1 MLTVESYAFSMI
13 SYKKIHFEFFGRIFV
28 KFQSKQ
34 ATVESCPYP
43 IASPRAGALLSG
55 EYQLNLVEYGP
66 EPCTLSIICLHPG
79 LKKKITFYEIQLH
92 LNQII
97 LCMKTLS
104 S

>member
-66 EPCTLSIICLHPG
+66 EPCTLSIICLHPMGSG
-79 LKKKITFYEIQLH
+79 LCNSSIHHCPDPRKPGYV
-92 LNQII
+92 
-97 LCMKTLS
+97 TLS
-104 S
+104 Q